1 MDWREVQRSEAKR
14 RQGRKVMADAVELSA
29 GKGGFLSYGTRPIP
43 MTSKKQWHVKKPT
56 NDDAARRMFAKMF
69 TRLIKTRSAAR
80 ARGKGDALSPLHDK
94 VQEYQE
100 RQGDVKYAKRSEG
113 DVRRSSSPTSVIYTH
128 RLRRD

>member
-1 MDWREVQRSEAKR
+1 MK
-14 RQGRKVMADAVELSA
+14 
-29 GKGGFLSYGTRPIP
+29 
-43 MTSKKQWHVKKPT
+43 SKKQWHVKKPT
-56 NDDAARRMFAKMF
+56 NIDDASRALGGCLQKML